1 MKDIFLRGWLMLF
14 LVHLIVGTSCG
25 KAQKTPQPDNDTLNP
40 PVNQPALLGRLIF
53 HSYTCYTC
61 NDSEIFLYNFA
72 TGKLSNLSDAWN
84 ITHPMNAHFSPDGK
98 SIVFMGLQQG
108 SGWDIFSW
116 RIGSSEVPKNLT
128 AQYGN
133 QRDEDPKYAA
143 DGTRI
148 VFKQNGRL
156 KEADTLGNIV
166 RSFDVPQAEASMPYY
181 GKADSVIL
189 YSADEASGTET
200 DIFQIS
206 LKTGFI
212 KPLAAQPDIQEYYPI
227 VRDDTSY
234 LYSRW
239 YSASNRS
246 DQVYLGFLNGR
257 NPQRLLFNEPV
268 ADFSDAYPVN
278 SRFVIL
284 SSTAAGGRG
293 GYDLFVADLLSG
305 AKWSMSTYH
314 LSVNSS
320 KNELGAC
327 YTEH

>member
-1 MKDIFLRGWLMLF
+1 MKNLFLRGWLILF
-14 LVHLIVGTSCG
+14 PVYLIVGTGCG
-25 KAQKTPQPDNDTLNP
+25 KAQNIPQPNDTLNP
-40 PVNQPALLGRLIF
+40 PVHQPALMGRLIF

-61 NDSEIFLYNFA
+61 NDAKIYLYDFA

-84 ITHPMNAHFSPDGK
+84 ITNPMNAHFSPDGK
-98 SIVFMGLQQG
+98 SIVFMGRQQG
-108 SGWDIFSW
+108 SGWDIFRW
-116 RIGSSEVPKNLT
+116 RIGSSGSPVNLT

-133 QRDEDPKYAA
+133 QRNEDPKYAA

-166 RSFDVPQAEASMPYY
+166 RSLEVPQAEASMPYY
-181 GKADSVIL
+181 TKADSVIL
-189 YSADEASGTET
+189 YSGMDASGKET
-200 DIFQIS
+200 DIFQVS
-206 LKTGFI
+206 LKTGFV

-227 VRDDTSY
+227 ARDDTSY
-234 LYSRW
+234 FYSRW

-257 NPQRLLFNEPV
+257 NPQRLLFNESG

-278 SRFVIL
+278 SRFLIL
-284 SSTAAGGRG
+284 SSTVSGGKG
-293 GYDLFVADLLSG
+293 GYDLFVADMVSG
-305 AKWSMSTYH
+305 AKWSMNTYH

-320 KNELGAC
+320 GNELGAC
-327 YTEH
+327 YTER